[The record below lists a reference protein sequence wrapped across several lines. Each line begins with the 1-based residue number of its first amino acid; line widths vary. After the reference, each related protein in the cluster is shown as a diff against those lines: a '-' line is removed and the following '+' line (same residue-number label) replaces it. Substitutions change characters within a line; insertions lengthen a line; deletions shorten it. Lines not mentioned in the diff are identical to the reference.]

1 MRQLIF
7 VHGRSQQGKDPAALK
22 KTWIESWER
31 GLRKVGLE
39 NPLPDTHIRFPH
51 YGNALIDLLDG
62 KSLEEA
68 AEIIIKGTPPAQA
81 EEAIMREMLNEIAIH
96 EGIAEADIRAELD
109 PQVIEKGPLN
119 WGWVQGIASA
129 LDRIRPLASRM
140 VAIATADVA
149 KYLSD
154 PVTQKRI
161 DEGVREALL
170 PGHNEAVVVSH
181 SLGTVVAYNT
191 LLGRTAP
198 FPAVKVPLLVTLGS
212 PLGMNAVK
220 SRLRPHTFPSQVGA
234 WFNAMDEDDFVS
246 LHPLDKKHFNT
257 GGAIVNHTKVDNW
270 TDNQHSID
278 GYLDDAQ
285 VAKRIYD
292 AVK

>member
-7 VHGRSQQGKDPAALK
+7 VHGRSQQGKDPAGLK
-22 KTWIESWER
+22 RIWIESWER
-31 GLRKVGLE
+31 GLRKIGLE
-39 NPLPDTHIRFPH
+39 NPLPETHIRFPH
-51 YGNALIDLLDG
+51 YGNALIDLLRG
-62 KSLEEA
+62 KSVEEA
-68 AEIIIKGTPPAQA
+68 AEIIIKGPRPAPGK
-81 EEAIMREMLNEIAIH
+81 EAIMREMLNEIAVH
-96 EGIAEADIRAELD
+96 EGVAEADIRAELA
-109 PQVIEKGPLN
+109 PRVLEKGPLN

-149 KYLSD
+149 EYLSD

-161 DEGVREALL
+161 DDGVRAALL
-170 PGHNEAVVVSH
+170 PGHTDAVIVSH

-198 FPAVKVPLLVTLGS
+198 FPAVTVPLFVTLGS

-220 SRLRPHTFPSQVGA
+220 SRLKPHTFPPQVRT

-246 LHPLDKKHFNT
+246 LHALDKKHFNT
-257 GGAIVNHTKVDNW
+257 GGKITNHTKVDNW
-270 TDNQHSID
+270 TENQHGIE